1 MKNYIHVFL
10 INFLL
15 ISLILPQNILSFD
28 YSGGDSLKINL
39 SNTDEIGGFQ
49 LEFDGV
55 DILSADGGSATDAG
69 FFLSVSGSTVL
80 GFSLTGASISP
91 GEGHMTTLFFNSDS
105 IIDGELPCF
114 KLGNNP
120 DQANLPYCQLSDTIG
135 NEINVELGECADG
148 CFNSSACNFLT
159 DDECILPT
167 NYYQDADEDGLGN
180 PDVSQSSCED
190 VDGYVTNN
198 SDDDD
203 TCEGIISELDGSCC
217 ISGIFDECG
226 VCNGDGPIEN
236 FDCDGNCSVN
246 LDCLGN
252 CGGSAVLDDCG
263 DCNGNNS
270 AKDACGNCEGDCI
283 EDTSGTIVCSSTEN
297 VPENLEVAD
306 CNGICGGDDIS
317 CIDCA
322 GNIGG
327 QIEVDCNG
335 VCGGTAYVDSCDSCV
350 GGNTGTSQCLS
361 LYDNMPNDFSITST
375 YPNPFNPSINI
386 EYSVPSVGFVNLQVI
401 GLDGKHVNTITNS
414 IQTKGEYNV
423 QWTPENV
430 PSGMYLVQLNANNQ
444 IQNKKIVYLK

>member
-1 MKNYIHVFL
+1 MFSPIF
-10 INFLL
+10 
-15 ISLILPQNILSFD
+15 PQNILSFD

-39 SNTDEIGGFQ
+39 SNTNEIGGFQ

-55 DILSADGGSATDAG
+55 DILSAEGGSAADAG

-91 GEGHMTTLFFNSDS
+91 GEGHMTTLIFNSDS
-105 IIDGELPCF
+105 IIDGEPPCF

-135 NEINVELGECADG
+135 NEISVELGECADG
-148 CFNSSACNFLT
+148 CFNSSACNFLN
-159 DDECILPT
+159 DGECVLPT
-167 NYYQDADEDGLGN
+167 NYYQDADGDGFGN
-180 PDVSQSSCED
+180 PDVSQTLCED
-190 VDGYVTNN
+190 IDGYVDNN

-203 TCEGIISELDGSCC
+203 TCEGTISDLDDSCC
-217 ISGIFDECG
+217 ISEIFDECG

-236 FDCDGNCSVN
+236 FDCDGNC
-246 LDCLGN
+246 LIDIDCLGN
-252 CGGSAVLDDCG
+252 CGGSAVVDDCG

-270 AKDACGNCEGDCI
+270 AKDACGNCDGDCI
-283 EDTSGTIVCSSTEN
+283 ENIDGIIVCSGIEN
-297 VPENLEVAD
+297 TPANLVVA
-306 CNGICGGDDIS
+306 
-317 CIDCA
+317 
-322 GNIGG
+322 
-327 QIEVDCNG
+327 DCNG
-335 VCGGTAYVDSCDSCV
+335 VCGGTA
-350 GGNTGTSQCLS
+350 NQCLS
-361 LYDNMPNDFSITST
+361 LYDNMANDFSITST

-386 EYSVPSVGFVNLQVI
+386 EYSVPSVSYVNLQII

-414 IQTKGEYNV
+414 IQTQGKYNV